1 MDIANFEPSR
11 GIEVKRAISALMI
24 ARRAAS
30 SDPKWLRSFC
40 FNFGPIFGISSKDIC
55 YIDLLLIIL
64 DHVNAI
70 YDSLELLYD
79 LCILQT

>member
-11 GIEVKRAISALMI
+11 GIEVKRATSALMI

-40 FNFGPIFGISSKDIC
+40 LISDQFLEYHLKIF
-55 YIDLLLIIL
+55 
-64 DHVNAI
+64 VVWI
-70 YDSLELLYD
+70 YY
-79 LCILQT
+79 